1 MFGIYKART
10 NCCYLNNT
18 PNTEVKWSL
27 DYYIASKFRDF
38 FFEVLRFLKYL
49 FLRKGSAI
57 THYSAQQIGKN
68 TTTITDAVGNCSA
81 LPSVWL
87 VFFILRLGESP
98 TESYKVKQR
107 RFKILIRCYL
117 KLLTSKIVYL
127 CLDAGVYIC
136 EHSHK
141 DRDPNKQ
148 V

>member
-1 MFGIYKART
+1 MFDIYKART
-10 NCCYLNNT
+10 NCCYLNST
-18 PNTEVKWSL
+18 PNTEVKWRL
-27 DYYIASKFRDF
+27 DYYIASKFRY
-38 FFEVLRFLKYL
+38 FFEVLRFLKCL
-49 FLRKGSAI
+49 FLKKDSAI
-57 THYSAQQIGKN
+57 TQYSAQQIGKKN
-68 TTTITDAVGNCSA
+68 ITTITDAVGNCSA
-81 LPSVWL
+81 LLLVWL
-87 VFFILRLGESP
+87 VFFILRLSESP

-117 KLLTSKIVYL
+117 ELLTLKIVYL